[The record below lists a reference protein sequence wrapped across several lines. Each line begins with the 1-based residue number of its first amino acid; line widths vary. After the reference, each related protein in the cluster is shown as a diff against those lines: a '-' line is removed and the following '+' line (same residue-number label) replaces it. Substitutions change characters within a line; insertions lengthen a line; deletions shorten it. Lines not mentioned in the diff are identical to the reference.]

1 MMRDLFNPN
10 ERFTQMKMT
19 KIALSTLLGLLC
31 LAPASFADEKLDAAI
46 KVATTPADKLN
57 EGTKDGKPGW
67 WAARHEQ
74 KLALAKQ
81 GGWDLVFIGDSITH
95 GWENSGKATWENFYG
110 NRKALNIG
118 YSADRTEHVI
128 WRLLNGEFD
137 GYKPKG
143 AIIMIGTN
151 NTGHRNDP
159 PEAIAAGIQKIIGII
174 HEKSPATKVLL
185 LGIFPRAA
193 KATDKPRVNN
203 DKTNELLAKLAD
215 GDKVTFL
222 NINEKFLA
230 ADGEL
235 TKEVMPDLL
244 HPKEKGYAIWAE
256 AMEPAVKKLLGN

>member
-1 MMRDLFNPN
+1 
-10 ERFTQMKMT
+10 MKMT
-19 KIALSTLLGLLC
+19 KFALSTLLALLSF
-31 LAPASFADEKLDAAI
+31 APASFADEKLDAAI
-46 KVATTPADKLN
+46 KVATTPTEKLK
-57 EGTKDGKPGW
+57 EGAKDGKSGW
-67 WAARHEQ
+67 WATRHEQ

-81 GGWDLVFIGDSITH
+81 GGWELAFIGDSITH
-95 GWENSGKATWENFYG
+95 GWENAGKATWDKFYG
-110 NRKALNIG
+110 SRKAINIG

-159 PEAIAAGIQKIIGII
+159 PEAIAAGIKTIIETI
-174 HEKSPATKVLL
+174 HAKSPATKVLL

-193 KATDKPRVNN
+193 NKTDKPRVNN
-203 DKTNELLAKLAD
+203 DAANALLAKLAD

-222 NINEKFLA
+222 NINDKFLT
-230 ADGEL
+230 ADGVL

-244 HPKEKGYAIWAE
+244 HPQAKGYGIWAE
-256 AMEPAVKKLLGN
+256 AIEPAVKKLLGE